1 MDSHETYAALLDAF
15 IDGELS
21 EREAEEVRAHL
32 ASCAECQAYVSDA
45 FAMRE
50 AFPDIEETVVP
61 DGFEERVM
69 SALPPRQ
76 ISWRAQWK
84 KVVLPLAA
92 CAAVVL
98 LIRGLWENRL
108 FDATGGS
115 ASDMEEAIAEITSGA
130 DAGSGMPE
138 TAMSVTDAGSDT
150 PETVMSV
157 MDAGSGTSGAVME
170 DMDAEA
176 ETSDMDAGE
185 NPPILS
191 AAYAPETPEAVE
203 DYGITSVSRSSESG
217 AAGKRRDASPEETEP
232 DGVPASN
239 QNAATTYPDE
249 YAATESLPDGDAA
262 TYDDALMKS
271 VPVPEP
277 APKDVPEYQTA
288 QEDAEDETAD
298 LSAASV
304 SVWVIPTEAA
314 SLLDAHAP
322 ALETESGVWY
332 ALTPE
337 EFDELSRNLSG
348 MGMEARP
355 GELDPENAP
364 PITFPGV
371 EYVFAR
377 R

>member
-1 MDSHETYAALLDAF
+1 MKNHETYAALLDAF

-21 EREAEEVRAHL
+21 EREAEQVRAHL
-32 ASCAECQAYVSDA
+32 ASCPECQAYVSDA

-50 AFPDIEETVVP
+50 AFPDVEETVVP

-98 LIRGLWENRL
+98 LIRGLPENRL

-115 ASDMEEAIAEITSGA
+115 ASDMEEAIAETTSDT
-130 DAGSGMPE
+130 DAGSGTPE
-138 TAMSVTDAGSDT
+138 TVMSVTDAGSAT
-150 PETVMSV
+150 PET
-157 MDAGSGTSGAVME
+157 VME
-170 DMDAEA
+170 DMDAQTEA
-176 ETSDMDAGE
+176 SDTDAGE
-185 NPPILS
+185 EKPMLS
-191 AAYAPETPEAVE
+191 AAYAPETPETTE
-203 DYGITSVSRSSESG
+203 DYGITSVSSSSESG
-217 AAGKRRDASPEETEP
+217 AARKRRDASPEETEP

-249 YAATESLPDGDAA
+249 YAATQSLPAGGAA
-262 TYDDALMKS
+262 SNGNAAPYDDVFMKS

-277 APKDVPEYQTA
+277 EPQAA

-314 SLLDAHAP
+314 SLLDAYAP
-322 ALETESGVWY
+322 ALETESGIWY

-337 EFDELSRNLSG
+337 EFDELSRNLSE

-355 GELDPENAP
+355 GDLDPENAP